1 MPAGELMAIISGS
14 GSGKTRDLIIYTFSL
29 DLNAQCHGPSNVRW
43 FVRYKWRDYITA
55 IPIKTVGHAYVM
67 QQDVLIPTL
76 TVRDTLQLPLPASTT
91 HEERVETVEELVKSL
106 KHLARMGRTIV
117 TTIHQPR
124 FEIWGLIDRVT
135 LLSRAWREDYRAKTG
150 DTIAYGVAEG
160 VGGTPQAANNA
171 TQVQGLEF
179 TQDPM
184 GIFGS
189 FFEAVTMGIISGWI
203 FYNLDGS
210 LAGIRSKQ
218 AAFFVAASLSGYLV
232 LLYEIY
238 RLTNLDIKGLTH

>member
-1 MPAGELMAIISGS
+1 
-14 GSGKTRDLIIYTFSL
+14 
-29 DLNAQCHGPSNVRW
+29 
-43 FVRYKWRDYITA
+43 
-55 IPIKTVGHAYVM
+55 
-67 QQDVLIPTL
+67 
-76 TVRDTLQLPLPASTT
+76 
-91 HEERVETVEELVKSL
+91 
-106 KHLARMGRTIV
+106 
-117 TTIHQPR
+117 
-124 FEIWGLIDRVT
+124 
-135 LLSRAWREDYRAKTG
+135 
-150 DTIAYGVAEG
+150 
-160 VGGTPQAANNA
+160 
-171 TQVQGLEF
+171 
-179 TQDPM
+179 M